1 MESAEGLTRPVELVE
16 GPLQGSL
23 TALTLIYADQDVSR
37 RAPLPAIH
45 WSKQDLR
52 LLAVHWLLRKDR
64 GPSASQVKHKSEI
77 GSLFVAGSSWVNG
90 FICLSWSH
98 FLGLGLISDSVIG
111 RR

>member
-64 GPSASQVKHKSEI
+64 GPVQVRSNIDLK
-77 GSLFVAGSSWVNG
+77 LAVCLLLAAAGSMGSSV
-90 FICLSWSH
+90 LV
-98 FLGLGLISDSVIG
+98 GLISWA
-111 RR
+111 